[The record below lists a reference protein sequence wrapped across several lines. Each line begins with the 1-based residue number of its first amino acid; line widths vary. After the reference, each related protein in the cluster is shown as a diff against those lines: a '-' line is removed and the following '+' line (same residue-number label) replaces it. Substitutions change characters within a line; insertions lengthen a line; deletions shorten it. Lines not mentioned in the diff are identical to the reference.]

1 MSAHLPTAL
10 PGCVLRPWRAA
21 DRDALVREANNRRVW
36 RNMTHTFPHPY
47 TQLDADLWLSIAADP
62 GASIQLA
69 IAIDDRP
76 VGGIGVIAGEGIFSA
91 TAQFGYWLGESHWGC
106 GIATAAATALAD
118 RIGGER
124 LFARLEAQVFEW
136 NPASMRV
143 LEKAGFA
150 REAVLRCAA
159 TKDGHLIDTVLYAR
173 VFPPTRARAADA
185 VAFRA
190 AAA

>member
-1 MSAHLPTAL
+1 MTVHLPTDL

-21 DRDALVREANNRRVW
+21 DKEDLIREANNRRVW

-47 TQLDADLWLSIAADP
+47 TDRDADLWLAIAADP

-69 IAIDDRP
+69 IDVDGSA
-76 VGGIGVIAGEGIFSA
+76 VGGIGVIAGEGIFA
-91 TAQFGYWLGESHWGC
+91 QTAQFGYWLGESHWGR
-106 GIATAAATALAD
+106 GIASAAASALAQ
-118 RIGGER
+118 RIGTER

-143 LEKAGFA
+143 LEKAGFE

-159 TKDGHLIDTVLYAR
+159 SKDGCLIDTVLYAR
-173 VFPPTRARAADA
+173 VFGRSQAGAD
-185 VAFRA
+185 
-190 AAA
+190 

>member
-1 MSAHLPTAL
+1 MSVELPTDL
-10 PGCVLRPWRAA
+10 PGCVLRPWRDA
-21 DRDALVREANNRRVW
+21 DKPDLVREANNRRVW

-47 TQLDADLWLSIAADP
+47 TERDADLWLAIAADP

-69 IAIDDRP
+69 IEMEGRA
-76 VGGIGVIAGEGIFSA
+76 VGGIGVIAGEGIFASA
-91 TAQFGYWLGESHWGC
+91 AQFGYWLGESHWGR
-106 GIATAAATALAD
+106 GIASAAASSLAG
-118 RIGGER
+118 RIGRER

-159 TKDGHLIDTVLYAR
+159 TKDGYLIDTMLYAR
-173 VFPPTRARAADA
+173 VFGRHGLQRVWATPS
-185 VAFRA
+185 A
-190 AAA
+190 AA